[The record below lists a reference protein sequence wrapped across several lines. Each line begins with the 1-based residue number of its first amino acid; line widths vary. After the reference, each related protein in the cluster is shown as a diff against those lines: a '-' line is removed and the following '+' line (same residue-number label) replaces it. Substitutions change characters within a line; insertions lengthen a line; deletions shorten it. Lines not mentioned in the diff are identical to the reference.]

1 MSEADQATGHRDAG
15 DGRTEEQAAADAA
28 AADHAANREA
38 NERAARSGYLTEVQ
52 VYEPHRVGLPPLVP
66 YFREL
71 WNRREFAA
79 ELSRA
84 EMRSA
89 NTRTFFGQIW
99 LVINPLLLAGV
110 YFILL
115 FILAR
120 RQDGAAFFAHLTAGI
135 FAFYFISGA
144 ITTGARSVV
153 GGGALI
159 ANMSFPRLL
168 MPLSS
173 VRTAFFRF
181 LPPLAVYFAIHAAT
195 GQPWSWKMLLAA
207 YFLGCMT
214 VFAAG
219 LAALFATLQVYFRD
233 TLSFLPY
240 FLRIWLYLSPVLW
253 FIEEVPAKLA
263 PFMKFNPLFSV
274 LGGFTDLLVRSD
286 VPPLHI
292 WVMAAVWSVLMAVV
306 GFLFFISREREF
318 AVRL

>member
-1 MSEADQATGHRDAG
+1 MTDTAEGQG
-15 DGRTEEQAAADAA
+15 
-28 AADHAANREA
+28 ANREA
-38 NERAARSGYLTEVQ
+38 SQRATDSGFLRDVQ
-52 VYEPHRVGLPPLVP
+52 VYAPHRAGLPPLVP

-84 EMRSA
+84 DMRSA

-99 LVINPLLLAGV
+99 LVLNPLLLALV
-110 YFILL
+110 YFMLV
-115 FILAR
+115 FIIAR
-120 RQDGAAFFAHLTAGI
+120 RSDAGAFFAHLTAGI
-135 FAFYFISGA
+135 FAFYYLSGA

-159 ANMSFPRLL
+159 ANMAFPRLL

-181 LPPLAVYFAIHAAT
+181 LPPLAVYFVIHFIT
-195 GQPWSWKMLLAA
+195 GQDFSWKMILAV

-219 LAALFATLQVYFRD
+219 LAALFAAIQVYFRD

-253 FIEEVPAKLA
+253 TIDQVPARLA
-263 PFMKFNPLFSV
+263 PFMVANPLFSV
-274 LGGFTDLLVRSD
+274 LGGFGDLLVRGTI
-286 VPPLHI
+286 PPLHI
-292 WVMAAVWSVLMAVV
+292 WVLAAAWSVVFAVV